1 VRTFSTRTFLN
12 GKLEIVLKS
21 RLFVLDFSTVILP
34 RPLIFPLFPLKIVTF
49 LIELHINKV
58 FWIYL
63 MLTAAFSRNIPH
75 LQLKAWNNSVLF
87 HTSFQPK
94 GADLDIKNWGQWT
107 EKGKESC
114 G

>member
-1 VRTFSTRTFLN
+1 
-12 GKLEIVLKS
+12 
-21 RLFVLDFSTVILP
+21 
-34 RPLIFPLFPLKIVTF
+34 
-49 LIELHINKV
+49 
-58 FWIYL
+58 
-63 MLTAAFSRNIPH
+63 MLTAAFSRIIAH
-75 LQLKAWNNSVLF
+75 LQLKARNNSVLF